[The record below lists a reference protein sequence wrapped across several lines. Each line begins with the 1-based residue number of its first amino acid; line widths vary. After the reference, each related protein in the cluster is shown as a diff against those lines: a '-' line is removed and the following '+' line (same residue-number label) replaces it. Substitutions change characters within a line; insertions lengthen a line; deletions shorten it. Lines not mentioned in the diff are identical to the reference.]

1 MSSIRLSLAIYS
13 VNPKKLAEF
22 YAFATNGKLKPGKN
36 QKHWEVVVGGGLK
49 IHLYKPSQNEPTL
62 KKGRVVSLCL
72 EKEPSQKPL
81 SIINEWAE
89 ILVCQGAK
97 ISLEPKVEPFGT
109 EAWMTDPEENDFLIF
124 VPTI

>member
-1 MSSIRLSLAIYS
+1 MAIAS
-13 VNPKKLAEF
+13 AHPEKLAEF

-36 QKHWEVVVGGGLK
+36 QNHWEVVVGGGLK
-49 IHLYKPSQNEPTL
+49 IHLYKPSQKKPTL

-89 ILVCQGAK
+89 ILVCRGAK
-97 ISLEPKVEPFGT
+97 IAQEPKVEPFGT
-109 EAWMTDPEENDFLIF
+109 EVWMTDPEENDFLIF
-124 VPTI
+124 VPII